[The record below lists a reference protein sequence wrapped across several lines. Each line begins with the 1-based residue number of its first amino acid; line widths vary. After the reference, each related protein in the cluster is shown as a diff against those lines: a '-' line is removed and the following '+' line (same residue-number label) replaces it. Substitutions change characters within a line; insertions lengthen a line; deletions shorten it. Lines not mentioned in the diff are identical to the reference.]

1 MAACRPAAHGSRPTA
16 QMMRR
21 RAGIDLLGF
30 HELLILTRE
39 KFFNEDEISVRMK
52 EVIKDD
58 GYTPDRGMDEC
69 CNIAESMIEE
79 IHQIAMPGFS
89 IATSASRRH
98 KGSLKERL
106 LRQIRAARKVAM
118 V

>member
-1 MAACRPAAHGSRPTA
+1 
-16 QMMRR
+16 
-21 RAGIDLLGF
+21 
-30 HELLILTRE
+30 
-39 KFFNEDEISVRMK
+39 MK
-52 EVIKDD
+52 EVIDEK
-58 GYTPDRGMDEC
+58 GCAPDHGMDEC

-79 IHQIAMPGFS
+79 IHQIALPGFS
-89 IATSASRRH
+89 IATSAHRRH

>member
-1 MAACRPAAHGSRPTA
+1 
-16 QMMRR
+16 
-21 RAGIDLLGF
+21 
-30 HELLILTRE
+30 
-39 KFFNEDEISVRMK
+39 
-52 EVIKDD
+52 
-58 GYTPDRGMDEC
+58 MDEC

-79 IHQIAMPGFS
+79 LHQIALPGFS
-89 IATSASRRH
+89 IATSANRRH

>member
-1 MAACRPAAHGSRPTA
+1 
-16 QMMRR
+16 
-21 RAGIDLLGF
+21 
-30 HELLILTRE
+30 
-39 KFFNEDEISVRMK
+39 MK
-52 EVIKDD
+52 EVIQDKVS
-58 GYTPDRGMDEC
+58 TPDRGMDEC

-79 IHQIAMPGFS
+79 IHQIALPGFTMAS
-89 IATSASRRH
+89 SANRRH